1 MNATSE
7 MSKNVEH
14 WTIKEGSENT
24 SKIRTG
30 MSQKLTKRKKIGLD
44 TNKIFEESVV
54 ANVNIA
60 TSRILKMEGSKM
72 LPIRK
77 HFSCEN
83 E

>member
-14 WTIKEGSENT
+14 WTIKEGIENT

-30 MSQKLTKRKKIGLD
+30 MSQKVTKRKKSGLA
-44 TNKIFEESVV
+44 TNKIVEESVV
-54 ANVNIA
+54 ENVNIE
-60 TSRILKMEGSKM
+60 TSRILKMEGTKI
-72 LPIRK
+72 LPIRN

>member
-1 MNATSE
+1 

-14 WTIKEGSENT
+14 WTIKERIENIN
-24 SKIRTG
+24 KIRTG
-30 MSQKLTKRKKIGLD
+30 LSQKVTKIKKIGLA

-54 ANVNIA
+54 ANINLG
-60 TSRILKMEGSKM
+60 TSRILKMEGTKI
-72 LPIRK
+72 LPIRN